1 MPETVCL
8 CTYTYNDAE
17 LALELLRSVASW
29 TRRPNEIVIVDDGSA
44 KPFPDARIERV
55 RVLRIPINS
64 GPAKAKAFGLS
75 ACQGDIILSMDCDIR
90 LDPEWLEHCLPSVRE
105 PDVGIVGAPV
115 LNRAGKGLVAEYMAE
130 FDNHQ
135 PRHGEVDFLMSGL
148 WLMRREVW
156 TQVGGFGDTVG
167 RTHEDR
173 AFCRRVREA
182 GLKLMN
188 DARMP
193 ARQVRRLSRFAMV
206 KRLWSLLGPGYLA
219 ATEQSGGL
227 ETACAAVLE
236 EVRGRIVNSL
246 QKGRPLLV
254 YVDLLFLAHAFL
266 TLCAFAEERGLKAP
280 AAADLRLALERF
292 LDACPKLWAFLQ
304 DDLFRLDH
312 RPAMFGEAAEPDA
325 WIAYLHTLQPLL
337 KAGALSFLELQG
349 VPALAAEERAEHH
362 FSFYEER

>member
-17 LALELLRSVASW
+17 LTLELMRSVASW

-64 GPAKAKAFGLS
+64 GPAKAKAYGLS

-105 PDVGIVGAPV
+105 PDVGIVGSPV

-135 PRHGEVDFLMSGL
+135 PRQGEVDLLTGGL

-156 TQVGGFGDTVG
+156 TQVGGLGRFAG

-173 AFCRRVREA
+173 AFCKRVREA

-188 DARMP
+188 DTHMP
-193 ARQVRRLSRFAMV
+193 AKQVRRLSRFALV
-206 KRLWSLLGPGYLA
+206 KRLWSLHGPGYLELA
-219 ATEQSGGL
+219 EQGGV
-227 ETACAAVLE
+227 ETACAAVLGE
-236 EVRGRIVNSL
+236 TQRRITQSL
-246 QKGRPLLV
+246 QKGQPLLV
-254 YVDLLFLAHAFL
+254 YMDLLFLGHGFL
-266 TLCAFAEERGLKAP
+266 ELCAFADERGLPAP
-280 AAADLRLALERF
+280 ATADLRLALERF
-292 LDACPKLWAFLQ
+292 LDTCPRLWAFLL
-304 DDLFRLDH
+304 DDLFRLGH
-312 RPAMFGEAAEPDA
+312 RPALSGEATEPGA
-325 WIAYLHTLQPLL
+325 WIEYLHSLRSLL

-362 FSFYEER
+362 FSFYEDL

>member
-17 LALELLRSVASW
+17 LTLELMRSVASW

-64 GPAKAKAFGLS
+64 GPAKAKAYGLS

-105 PDVGIVGAPV
+105 PDVGIVGSPV

-135 PRHGEVDFLMSGL
+135 PRQGEVDLLTGGL

-156 TQVGGFGDTVG
+156 TQVGGLGRFAG

-173 AFCRRVREA
+173 AFCKRVREA

-188 DARMP
+188 DTHMP
-193 ARQVRRLSRFAMV
+193 AKQVRRLSRFALV
-206 KRLWSLLGPGYLA
+206 KRLWSLLGPAYLA
-219 ATEQSGGL
+219 AAEQDGGL
-227 ETACAAVLE
+227 EAACSAVLG

-254 YVDLLFLAHAFL
+254 YVDMLFMAHAFL
-266 TLCAFAEERGLKAP
+266 KLCALADERDLKAP

-312 RPAMFGEAAEPDA
+312 RPAMSGEATEPDA

-337 KAGALSFLELQG
+337 KAGTLSFLELQG
-349 VPALAAEERAEHH
+349 VPALAAEERSERHY
-362 FSFYEER
+362 SFYEEM

>member
-17 LALELLRSVASW
+17 LALELLRSMASW
-29 TRRPNEIVIVDDGSA
+29 TRRPNEILIVDDGSA

-55 RVLRIPINS
+55 RILRIPINS
-64 GPAKAKAFGLS
+64 GPAKAKAYGLS
-75 ACQGDIILSMDCDIR
+75 ACQSDIILSMDCDIR
-90 LDPEWLEHCLPSVRE
+90 LDPEWLEHCLPSIRE
-105 PDVGIVGAPV
+105 PDVGIVGSPV
-115 LNRAGKGLVAEYMAE
+115 LNRSGKGLVAEYMAE

-135 PRHGEVDFLMSGL
+135 PRHGEVDFLMGGL

-156 TQVGGFGDTVG
+156 AKVGGLGDFTG
-167 RTHEDR
+167 RTCEDR

-182 GLKLMN
+182 GFKLMS
-188 DARMP
+188 DTHLP

-219 ATEQSGGL
+219 AAEQEGGL
-227 ETACAAVLE
+227 ETASAAVLQ

-266 TLCAFAEERGLKAP
+266 KLCAFAQENGLKV
-280 AAADLRLALERF
+280 AAAPDLRLALERF
-292 LDACPKLWAFLQ
+292 LDASPKLWAFLQ

-312 RPAMFGEAAEPDA
+312 RPAMSGETTEPDA

-349 VPALAAEERAEHH
+349 VPALAAEERAERH
-362 FSFYEER
+362 FSFYEDM